1 MDPATLK
8 RVAQK
13 ERINMARIGIITCS
27 NCTQETHCA
36 SVVCL
41 GDMRKRRG
49 LFERYP
55 AEEPLDLIGIINCA
69 GCPTLAV
76 PEKILK
82 RVRAV
87 AEFKLDALHFSYC
100 MTALCPFLSKYEK
113 VIRAEYPRLEIV
125 LGTHKPLD
133 KTQFQ
138 KGVKEIL
145 CPTISAQLAMTDLIK
160 GRLRLPGD
168 SSD

>member
-1 MDPATLK
+1 
-8 RVAQK
+8 
-13 ERINMARIGIITCS
+13 MARIGIVTCS
-27 NCTQETHCA
+27 NCTQESHCA

-41 GDMRKRRG
+41 GDMRKRKG
-49 LFERYP
+49 FFERYLK
-55 AEEPLDLIGIINCA
+55 EEPLDLIGIINCA
-69 GCPTLAV
+69 GCPTLAA

-113 VIRAEYPRLEIV
+113 VIRGEYPQLEIV

-133 KTQFQ
+133 KTEFQ

-145 CPTISAQLAMTDLIK
+145 CPTISAQQTMKDLIK
-160 GRLRLPGD
+160 GTLQLPGD
-168 SSD
+168 SRGRD